1 MGLFSRK
8 SDAGD
13 WDWRNDRVA
22 GLNGAAQAAGDEYWS
37 QTAAR
42 VLGRKCNSDGMLKG
56 SITDKEAQRV
66 IAEVRAGRGR
76 RR

>member
-8 SDAGD
+8 SAPES

-22 GLNGAAQAAGDEYWS
+22 SLNDAARAAGDEFWS

-42 VLGRKCNSDGMLKG
+42 VLGRRTDSDGMLKG
-56 SITDKEAQRV
+56 SISDEEAQHV
-66 IAEVRAGRGR
+66 ISQVRQGKGR
-76 RR
+76 R